1 MINKQWILK
10 SFPRGDIA
18 DTDLVLEESNLR
30 EIGEQEILIRNIY
43 LSLDPANR
51 GWMSGKASYVCL
63 L

>member
-43 LSLDPANR
+43 LSLDL
-51 GWMSGKASYVCL
+51 SL
-63 L
+63 IHI